1 MELFRQIISVDFV
14 VLVTLLYLALFMW
27 FNRAYD
33 REINR
38 QIVGALVLLA
48 PLAISDNV
56 DYWYSVQATPDPL
69 HPYFIMAGF
78 ILRVWLVYT
87 AVMIIRH
94 GDRLSRVKHA
104 LLLVPAI
111 VNTAIILTAPVNPS
125 VFWID
130 ASNTLHREA
139 LSFVPHIASGIYFVI
154 ALYIA
159 AKRCRQ
165 GFIEEG
171 VLLIVAMSTILV
183 AVISE
188 IVLSTRGILI
198 SAILLMLAF
207 YYLYIHM
214 AHFKR
219 DNLTGAFNR
228 MKFFA
233 DLSSRKTGGITALA
247 EFDINDLKAAN
258 DTRGHAEGDRIIHEV
273 AAIIL
278 DSLPAHCH
286 LYRLGGDEFAVL
298 FRACSLDEAQ
308 KALGKIR
315 GEFDKAGCTC
325 AVGMSEWGDGEE
337 FQAVYNRADALMYED
352 KNRLK
357 AGAQA

>member
-1 MELFRQIISVDFV
+1 MEIFRQIISVDFV

-38 QIVGALVLLA
+38 RIGFALILLA
-48 PLAISDNV
+48 PLAISDNI
-56 DYWYSVQATPDPL
+56 DYWYSIQATPDPL
-69 HPYFIMAGF
+69 HPVFIMAGY

-87 AVMIIRH
+87 AIMIIRQS
-94 GDRLSRVKHA
+94 DRLSRVQQV

-111 VNTAIILTAPVNPS
+111 VNTAVILTVPVNPN

-130 ASNTLHREA
+130 ASNTLHREP
-139 LSFVPHIASGIYFVI
+139 LSFVPHVASGIYFII

-165 GFIEEG
+165 GFVEEG
-171 VLLIVAMSTILV
+171 SLLIVAMCTILV

-207 YYLYIHM
+207 YYLYVHI

-228 MKFFA
+228 MTFFA
-233 DLSSRKTGGITALA
+233 DLSSHKTEDVTALA
-247 EFDINDLKAAN
+247 EFDINDLKAVN
-258 DTRGHAEGDRIIHEV
+258 DMHGHAEGDKVIHDV

-286 LYRLGGDEFAVL
+286 LYRLGGDEFAAL
-298 FRACSLDEAQ
+298 FRECSLEEAE
-308 KALGKIR
+308 KVFDKIR
-315 GEFDKAGCTC
+315 NEFDKAGLSC
-325 AVGMSEWGDGEE
+325 AAGISEWGDGEE
-337 FQAVYNRADALMYED
+337 FQTVYNRVDARMYED

-357 AGAQA
+357 ATAQD